1 MIKWFFDLLQQ
12 MQLYL
17 QLFDIQKKHVVVI
30 HYKKSWLGM
39 SEHYAKIKSDKNF
52 KKKTFPN
59 KVTGKTKT
67 YRRRNYAI
75 QIVLHGL
82 QIY

>member
-1 MIKWFFDLLQQ
+1 MVFDLLQQ

-17 QLFDIQKKHVVVI
+17 QLCDIQKKHVVVI

-52 KKKTFPN
+52 
-59 KVTGKTKT
+59 
-67 YRRRNYAI
+67 
-75 QIVLHGL
+75 
-82 QIY
+82 